1 MTVGIIFAISIALSL
16 IITLVLEKKFIPFL
30 MRIKMGQ
37 VILDIGPRWHKS
49 KEGTPTMGGIF
60 FISAI
65 TVVTLLC
72 GAYFAVVDGNWA
84 ALITLVMMLLFGA
97 IGFIDDY
104 TKFVKKQN
112 KGLTAIQKLV
122 LQFIVSGG
130 YIAAMASLGYIGTAL
145 KLPFTD
151 VTLELGVFYY
161 ILSTIFIAF
170 TVNSVNLTD
179 GIDGLAGSVTLV
191 ITVLFSIFAI
201 KSGDMTLTALVGA
214 TAGGLIGFLFYNIN
228 PARIFMGDTGSL
240 FLGGFVVGIAYY
252 FDCPILIFISGL
264 WYIIESVS
272 VMIQV
277 FSFKVFH
284 KRVFKMTPIHHHFEM
299 IGWSEH
305 KIVRTF
311 AIFTAVLCIVAYF
324 AFLK

>member
-1 MTVGIIFAISIALSL
+1 MTIGIIFLISVIISL

-65 TVVTLLC
+65 TLVT
-72 GAYFAVVDGNWA
+72 AVFGGINAVKTGDWSVI
-84 ALITLVMMLLFGA
+84 ITLVMMFLFGA

-112 KGLTAIQKLV
+112 KGLSALQKLI
-122 LQFIVSGG
+122 LQFAVSAL
-130 YIAAMASLGYIGTAL
+130 YVWSMSYLGYVESSL
-145 KLPFTD
+145 KLPFFD
-151 VTLELGVFYY
+151 VSLDLGVFYY
-161 ILSTIFIAF
+161 ILSVIFITF
-170 TVNSVNLTD
+170 IVNSVNLTD

-191 ITVLFSIFAI
+191 IGVLFAVLAFTAKNEGLVSLTGAAI
-201 KSGDMTLTALVGA
+201 
-214 TAGGLIGFLFYNIN
+214 GGLIGFLWYNIN

-240 FLGGFVVGIAYY
+240 YLGGFVVGVAYI
-252 FDCPILIFISGL
+252 FDCPLLIFIAGL

-272 VMIQV
+272 VMLQV

-284 KRVFKMTPIHHHFEM
+284 KRIFKMTPIHHHFEM
-299 IGWSEH
+299 MSWSEH
-305 KIVRTF
+305 KIVRAF
-311 AIFTAVLCIVAYF
+311 SVFTAIMCIVAYF
-324 AFLK
+324 AFI

>member
-1 MTVGIIFAISIALSL
+1 MKVGIIFAIAVAVSL
-16 IITLVLEKKFIPFL
+16 VITLVLEKKLIPFL

-60 FISAI
+60 FIAAI
-65 TVVTLLC
+65 TVVTLAF
-72 GAYFAVVDGNWA
+72 GIYYSVTSSNWSV
-84 ALITLVMMLLFGA
+84 LISLAMMLLFGV

-122 LQFIVSGG
+122 LQFIVAGG
-130 YIAAMASLGYIGTAL
+130 YIAVMAAMGYINTTL
-145 KLPFTD
+145 DLPFTD
-151 VTLELGVFYY
+151 YAPDLGVFYY
-161 ILSTIFIAF
+161 IISTVFIAF

-191 ITVLFSIFAI
+191 ISILFSVLAI
-201 KSGDMTLTALVGA
+201 MSGDKSMVALLGA
-214 TAGGLIGFLFYNIN
+214 VVGGLIGFLWYNIN

-240 FLGGFVVGIAYY
+240 FLGGFVVGIAYI
-252 FDCPILIFISGL
+252 FNCPILIFIAGL
-264 WYIIESVS
+264 WYMIESVS

-299 IGWSEH
+299 MGWSEH

-311 AIFTAVLCIVAYF
+311 SIFTALLCIVAYF
-324 AFLK
+324 AFR

>member
-1 MTVGIIFAISIALSL
+1 MTIGMIFAISLVASL
-16 IITLVLEKKFIPFL
+16 IITLALEKKFIPFL

-60 FISAI
+60 FIFAI
-65 TVVTLLC
+65 VVVTLVF
-72 GAYFAVVDGNWA
+72 GAYHAVINGDWSV
-84 ALITLVMMLLFGA
+84 LITLAMMVLFGV

-112 KGLTAIQKLV
+112 QGLTAIQKLV
-122 LQFIVSGG
+122 LQFAVSAL
-130 YIAAMASLGYIGTAL
+130 YIGAMAALGYIDTEL

-151 VTLELGVFYY
+151 KTLELGIFYY
-161 ILSTIFIAF
+161 ILSIIFITF

-191 ITVLFSIFAI
+191 ISVLFSALAI
-201 KSGDMTLTALVGA
+201 MSGGMALTSLMGA
-214 TAGGLIGFLFYNIN
+214 VVGGLIGFLWYNIN

-240 FLGGFVVGIAYY
+240 FLGGFVVGIAYI
-252 FDCPILIFISGL
+252 FDCPVLVFISGL
-264 WYIIESVS
+264 WYMIESVS
-272 VMIQV
+272 VMLQV

-284 KRVFKMTPIHHHFEM
+284 RRIFKMTPIHHHFEM

-305 KIVRTF
+305 KIVRRF
-311 AIFTAVLCIVAYF
+311 SIFTAIMCIIAYF
-324 AFLK
+324 AFK